1 MFQLENVLGLV
12 PSYYRNPSL
21 HSSNHLYGNISLI
34 HNGFSKST
42 TVIANWLWIQC
53 VTVTWVEILS
63 ILFNRTQVQWHIK
76 CFTASF
82 ISLDPSTYM
91 TLRGMWNII
100 SESQPLVWELRV
112 HMTRCSTPVTKTL
125 WWSRFTPWRRW
136 TRGGWLDTWRSWPGK
151 VVTVLAPLLMF
162 ITQDTYR
169 WIIHT
174 GTCHDLNVIACR
186 NTGVVADSKA
196 CLCWL

>member
-1 MFQLENVLGLV
+1 MDSVCNGNM
-12 PSYYRNPSL
+12 SWNPYFVQQ
-21 HSSNHLYGNISLI
+21 N
-34 HNGFSKST
+34 
-42 TVIANWLWIQC
+42 
-53 VTVTWVEILS
+53 S
-63 ILFNRTQVQWHIK
+63 IQWHIK

-112 HMTRCSTPVTKTL
+112 HMTRCVWWCSTTVTKTL

-151 VVTVLAPLLMF
+151 AITVLAPLLMF

-186 NTGVVADSKA
+186 NTGVVADYRLYDYRRKKR
-196 CLCWL
+196 LYTITERMWQTDRHKHVT

>member
-63 ILFNRTQVQWHIK
+63 ILFNRSTMVYKMLHSVLHKLGPQHLHDFKRHVEYHQRVPATRLRAASAHDTVQHHGHQDALMI
-76 CFTASF
+76 
-82 ISLDPSTYM
+82 
-91 TLRGMWNII
+91 TLHALKEMNKRRLIRH
-100 SESQPLVWELRV
+100 LKELAREGNNCACSSPHV
-112 HMTRCSTPVTKTL
+112 HY
-125 WWSRFTPWRRW
+125 SRHLQMNHSHRHMPW
-136 TRGGWLDTWRSWPGK
+136 PK
-151 VVTVLAPLLMF
+151 
-162 ITQDTYR
+162 
-169 WIIHT
+169 H
-174 GTCHDLNVIACR
+174 
-186 NTGVVADSKA
+186 
-196 CLCWL
+196 